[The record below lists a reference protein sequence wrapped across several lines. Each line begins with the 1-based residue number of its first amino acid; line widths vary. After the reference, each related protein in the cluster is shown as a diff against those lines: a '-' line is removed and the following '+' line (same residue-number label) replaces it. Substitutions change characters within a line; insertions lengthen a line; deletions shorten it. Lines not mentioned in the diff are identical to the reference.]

1 MDLLEKIGGKTKRE
15 YNHEEHDEELR
26 ALINKE
32 TFDKV
37 YKTALLGNP
46 NKSERSEA
54 FKAIREEFKTRFT
67 EEELE
72 MTEEEVDKMLLEDY
86 GSEEEVEKALEAFR
100 DGI

>member
-1 MDLLEKIGGKTKRE
+1 METDDKLKAI
-15 YNHEEHDEELR
+15 DEQ
-26 ALINKE
+26 
-32 TFDKV
+32 V
-37 YKTALLGNP
+37 YK
-46 NKSERSEA
+46 
-54 FKAIREEFKTRFT
+54 FT